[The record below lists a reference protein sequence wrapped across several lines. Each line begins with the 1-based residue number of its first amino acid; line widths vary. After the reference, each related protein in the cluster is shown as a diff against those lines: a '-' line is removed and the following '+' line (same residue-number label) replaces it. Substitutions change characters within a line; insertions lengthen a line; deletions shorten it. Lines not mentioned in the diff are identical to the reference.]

1 MPPRARMLYSI
12 FSLLFLLAAATPL
25 IRELS
30 QRSDIW
36 WTPQTMLVPLAQS
49 KDRVEVYARGK
60 PLDALL
66 EAGQL
71 QTSQAG
77 GSSTLATSDIG
88 LRFNNWDH
96 VRVLRLPMLL
106 LDAAACGAI
115 MCLLLLFATG
125 RITYHDEKAA

>member
-12 FSLLFLLAAATPL
+12 LSLVFLLAAAMPL
-25 IRELS
+25 VRELS
-30 QRSDIW
+30 RRSDIW

-49 KDRVEVYARGK
+49 KDRIEIYARGK

-77 GSSTLATSDIG
+77 GSNTLAASDIG

-96 VRVLRLPMLL
+96 VRVERMPMLL
-106 LDAAACGAI
+106 LDAAACGVLA
-115 MCLLLLFATG
+115 CLFLLMVAG
-125 RITYHDEKAA
+125 RITYREERAA

>member
-12 FSLLFLLAAATPL
+12 FSLVFLLAAAMPL
-25 IRELS
+25 VRELS

-88 LRFNNWDH
+88 MRFNNWDH
-96 VRVLRLPMLL
+96 VRVQRLPMLL

-115 MCLLLLFATG
+115 VCLFLLFVTG
-125 RITYHDEKAA
+125 RITYREERAT